1 MSIGELTRAN
11 RPLAGAESF
20 TIAPS
25 KYLGHYVA
33 GNLAARH
40 GITVTLCPSPGND
53 DDRRQGAGHGITAA
67 VDVPPDV
74 LGPTHP
80 GEHTT

>member
-1 MSIGELTRAN
+1 V
-11 RPLAGAESF
+11 GAESF

-40 GITVTLCPSPGND
+40 NIHVALHNSPGHGVTATLTLPLSLLGAEPQAVPSPS
-53 DDRRQGAGHGITAA
+53 
-67 VDVPPDV
+67 
-74 LGPTHP
+74 
-80 GEHTT
+80 